1 MTDTV
6 VETETELLVSTNF
19 ELDADLST
27 FNATETRQQLA
38 LMYSVPPEYI
48 VLNATAGSVVVD
60 VTIVLPASAAA
71 TRPLAQVQQQVAST
85 NSSTLA
91 ISLGAAVMYLAP
103 PSVSNRSFQVNRQYT
118 RLVQILCFPGHW
130 CQGGGI
136 VPCERGFYNL
146 FPNQYSATAC
156 VECQAYSTTNAI
168 GTIEPRDCICK
179 RTFLR
184 IDPPLASMNDTRAE
198 CKCDVGFELKYSDE
212 TGQALCRRL
221 SLIHI

>member
-1 MTDTV
+1 MRI
-6 VETETELLVSTNF
+6 
-19 ELDADLST
+19 LST

-91 ISLGAAVMYLAP
+91 ISLG
-103 PSVSNRSFQVNRQYT
+103 
-118 RLVQILCFPGHW
+118 RLHRTW
-130 CQGGGI
+130 HRRASAI
-136 VPCERGFYNL
+136 VPSKSTVSIPALSRSCA
-146 FPNQYSATAC
+146 FPVTGAKEVASCLVSEGSTIYFRISTARRRI
-156 VECQAYSTTNAI
+156 ECQAYSTTNAI

-184 IDPPLASMNDTRAE
+184 IDPPSASMNDTRAE
-198 CKCDVGFELKYSDE
+198 CK
-212 TGQALCRRL
+212 
-221 SLIHI
+221 